1 MRPNNAIANL
11 LDDDDTVPDDTNKS
25 KKGGNKSRSRSRGTK
40 SRKRSKSGKSG
51 VNIAADLEDPEIA
64 L

>member
-11 LDDDDTVPDDTNKS
+11 LDDDDTVPDEPGKS
-25 KKGGNKSRSRSRGTK
+25 KKSGNKSRSRSRGGK
-40 SRKRSKSGKSG
+40 SRKKSKSGKSG
-51 VNIAADLEDPEIA
+51 GNIAADLEDPEIA